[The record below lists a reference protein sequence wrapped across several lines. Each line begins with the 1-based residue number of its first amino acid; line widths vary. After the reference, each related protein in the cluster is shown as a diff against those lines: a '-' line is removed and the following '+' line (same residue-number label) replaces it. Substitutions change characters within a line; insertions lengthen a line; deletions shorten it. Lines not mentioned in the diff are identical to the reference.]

1 MLKDNSLN
9 NIIRYKDYDG
19 IWHENTLYEFI
30 TKQSIDPVNFD
41 LETFCFC
48 IGINNI
54 GHKIFEKDIFRTN
67 DSNWGYGGEYDIKHD
82 GYLYYIVPTI
92 KHFTSGKTDYPFDYC
107 GSYLKSDN
115 DIIIIGNIFDNPEL
129 LSKVILNPYQ
139 MED

>member
-9 NIIRYKDYDG
+9 SIIRYKDYDG

-30 TKQSIDPVNFD
+30 TKQSIDSVAFD
-41 LETFCFC
+41 PETFCFC
-48 IGINNI
+48 LCINNM
-54 GHKIFEKDIFRTN
+54 GYKVFEKDIIKTD

-92 KHFTSGKTDYPFDYC
+92 KYFIYSELDYPFT
-107 GSYLKSDN
+107 YLKSDN

-129 LSKVILNPYQ
+129 LNKITSNYYQ
-139 MED
+139 MEDEY